1 MKVAL
6 DINSLQFDFIC
17 GDHFAPSC
25 FEPTGKLRAGSLP
38 TFFPRRE
45 CLKHDHNY
53 VKDCGQEE
61 EEIGNCSII
70 TVPQEHDNLITKVW
84 KTIL

>member
-6 DINSLQFDFIC
+6 DINNLQFDFIC

-25 FEPTGKLRAGSLP
+25 FDPSGKLRAGSLP
-38 TFFPRRE
+38 TFFSRRE

-53 VKDCGQEE
+53 VRDCGQE
-61 EEIGNCSII
+61 EEIGNCSFIF
-70 TVPQEHDNLITKVW
+70 VSQSQDNQS
-84 KTIL
+84 